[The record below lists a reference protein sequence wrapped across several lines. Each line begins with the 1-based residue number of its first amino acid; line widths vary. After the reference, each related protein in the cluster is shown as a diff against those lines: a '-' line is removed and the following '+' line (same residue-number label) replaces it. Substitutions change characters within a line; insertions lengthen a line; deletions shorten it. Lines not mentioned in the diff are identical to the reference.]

1 MKFCNPSWLDIEPDS
16 DLPSAGCQRLV
27 TWLQTVVCKQS
38 HESLIGQCEDNIT
51 QRFLLV
57 SLLWYQMALMDN
69 SPILSKNL
77 YSGLSSLLIH
87 WKYMLFWIS
96 ISHTF
101 TKVKAKIILLSE
113 IDVVC
118 DHLQHT
124 KKLFVTNSVQNYILN
139 TLRQTSKIYLEWS
152 SQLM

>member
-1 MKFCNPSWLDIEPDS
+1 
-16 DLPSAGCQRLV
+16 
-27 TWLQTVVCKQS
+27 
-38 HESLIGQCEDNIT
+38 
-51 QRFLLV
+51 
-57 SLLWYQMALMDN
+57 MDN

-124 KKLFVTNSVQNYILN
+124 KKLFVTDSVQNYILN